1 MIGVAVGVTVG
12 DGVAVGVRIA
22 VGATYE
28 GVGVAVGVDD
38 EVGVRV
44 AEGVADAEAEVVV
57 FAVVN
62 AACGALLAAWLVL
75 VDDVQ
80 PAIDSEAIK
89 TNTMIAKNFFSI
101 QVPLDEK

>member
-1 MIGVAVGVTVG
+1 VIGVAVGS
-12 DGVAVGVRIA
+12 
-22 VGATYE
+22 TYE

-62 AACGALLAAWLVL
+62 AACGVLLAAWLVL

-89 TNTMIAKNFFSI
+89 TNTMIAKNFFSHSS
-101 QVPLDEK
+101 PP